1 LSEQTVVIF
10 KVTAAQQFHAA
21 PEEAMPNR
29 TPLYEE
35 HVKLNGTIVDF
46 AGWELPVQ
54 YTRLIEEHEATRER
68 AGLFDICHMGEFDV
82 SGPGAFDFLQSALSR
97 DLSPLKPGRCMYS
110 TMLNERGGCV
120 DDLFVYMK
128 DPENFM
134 LVLNAANIK
143 KDFDWLKSAAQ
154 GRAVSLADRSADTAK
169 LDLQGPQSA
178 AIMRALCSA
187 ELPSRFGFIS
197 SDVAG
202 VKTLVSRTGY
212 TGEDGFELYCESG
225 SAVALWRAVIEAG
238 TPLGLL
244 PCGLGA
250 RDTLRLEAAYSLYG
264 HELSD
269 DISPVEA
276 GLRFAVSASK
286 DYTGSD
292 VIKKQLADGAPR
304 QSVAFALVERG
315 VPRDGCEVVSGGSPA
330 GRVTSGTFS
339 PTLKKG
345 IGLALLNSPAASI
358 GGSVSVIIRNRP
370 YAAEIVARPFIA
382 YRGGSK

>member
-1 LSEQTVVIF
+1 
-10 KVTAAQQFHAA
+10 
-21 PEEAMPNR
+21 MPNR

-82 SGPGAFDFLQSALSR
+82 TGSGAFEFLQHALSR
-97 DLSPLKPGRCMYS
+97 DLSPLKPGRCVYS

-128 DPENFM
+128 GSDSFM
-134 LVLNAANIK
+134 LVVNAANIK
-143 KDFDWLKSAAQ
+143 KDFDWLETAAR
-154 GRAVSLADRSADTAK
+154 GRDVSLADRSSVTAK
-169 LDLQGPQSA
+169 LDLQGPESA
-178 AIMRALCSA
+178 AIMRSLCSA
-187 ELPSRFGFIS
+187 ELPSRFGFVS
-197 SDVAG
+197 ANVAG
-202 VKTLVSRTGY
+202 VETLVSRTGY

-225 SAVALWRAVIEAG
+225 RAVELWRAIIEAG

-276 GLRFAVSASK
+276 GLRFAVSTAK
-286 DYTGSD
+286 DFIGSD
-292 VIKKQLADGAPR
+292 VVKKQLAAGAPR

-315 VPRDGCEVVSGGSPA
+315 VPRDGCEVVANGSPA
-330 GRVTSGTFS
+330 GRVASGTFS

-358 GGSVSVIIRNRP
+358 GDSVSVIIRNRP